1 MVPGGQQHRERNERM
16 NAHLTHTR
24 RRWIP
29 ASLLGTAAVAAL
41 LIGGAPA
48 TAQDEMASHPAHIHE
63 GTCEELGE
71 VVFPLTDVSM
81 MGMMEGMTGGEDAT
95 PTTGDMGETTGAET
109 AIMVETSITVVD
121 ASLEEIVEGG
131 HAINL
136 HESKDNIEEYIA
148 CGDIGGMLMGP
159 MEMGDRTTGEMLVV
173 GLGELNGSGYA
184 GVATLE
190 GMDEE
195 TLVTVYL
202 VQDARAGTASD
213 EATPAAASGEI
224 VAVELDEFE
233 VRMPSELAA
242 GPTTFQVTNVGDAE
256 HNFEVEGQG
265 IEEEFEENLRPGEV
279 KEMTLDLQ
287 PGTYTVYCPVGNHE
301 DQGMALELTVT

>member
-1 MVPGGQQHRERNERM
+1 
-16 NAHLTHTR
+16 
-24 RRWIP
+24 
-29 ASLLGTAAVAAL
+29 VAAL
-41 LIGGAPA
+41 LVAGAPA
-48 TAQDEMASHPAHIHE
+48 SAQDEMASHPAHIHE

-71 VVFPLTDVSM
+71 VAFALTNVSM
-81 MGMMEGMTGGEDAT
+81 TGMMEGMMGGEDAT
-95 PTTGDMGETTGAET
+95 PTTGDVGGMMGAET
-109 AIMVETSITVVD
+109 AIMVETSATVVE

-131 HAINL
+131 HAINV
-136 HESKDNIEEYIA
+136 HESEENIDEYIA

-159 MEMGDRTTGEMLVV
+159 MEMGGRTMGEMLVI
-173 GLGELNGSGYA
+173 GLGELNGSGYT

-190 GMDEE
+190 DMDAE

-202 VQDARAGTASD
+202 VQGGTAGTD
-213 EATPAAASGEI
+213 EEEEATPAATSGEI

-242 GPTTFQVTNVGDAE
+242 GPTTFRVTNVGGAE

-301 DQGMALELTVT
+301 DLGMALELTVT